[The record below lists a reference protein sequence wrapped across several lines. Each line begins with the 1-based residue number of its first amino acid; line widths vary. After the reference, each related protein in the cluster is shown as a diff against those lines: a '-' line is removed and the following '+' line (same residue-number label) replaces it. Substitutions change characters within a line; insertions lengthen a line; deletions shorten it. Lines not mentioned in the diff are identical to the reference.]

1 MNQLEPNP
9 SSPAQGYTLRSYLLY
24 FLKLGTVG
32 FGGPIALAGRMQKDL
47 VEEKGWVTPEVYKEG
62 MTIAQLSPGPL
73 AAQLAIYLGW
83 ARGGVPGATLVGL
96 AFVLPSFLMVVVL
109 AALYLHYGGLPWIQ
123 KLFYGIG
130 AVVIA
135 IIIQGATKL
144 FKKNVGR
151 DWILIGLWLASAAVT
166 IATQSEKLWVFLL
179 CGVAAILLKAP
190 PKVRPGTALF
200 SLIPLWLWT
209 GLHGPGSAGVLGK
222 ILVFFTT
229 SGIAVFGSGLAI
241 VPFLYGGVV
250 ENYQWLNERQFLDAV
265 AVAMITPGPVVIT
278 VGFIGYLVAGFLGSV
293 AAAAGTFLPCYCM
306 TLLLAPHFHRFAQ
319 NPQMRAFV
327 DGVTASAVGAITG
340 AAFILGRKAIVD
352 IPTLL
357 ILAGSWLLLTR
368 VKKMPEPLVILLGG
382 GVGYFLKSF

>member
-1 MNQLEPNP
+1 MVPLNHGKTATGSLKDFI
-9 SSPAQGYTLRSYLLY
+9 LY
-24 FLKLGTVG
+24 FLRLGTVG
-32 FGGPIALAGRMQKDL
+32 FGGPIALVGRMQKEL
-47 VEEKGWVTPEVYKEG
+47 VEERRWVTPEVYKEG
-62 MTIAQLSPGPL
+62 MTLAQLSPGPL

-83 ARGGVPGATLVGL
+83 ARSGIPGATLVGL
-96 AFVLPSFLMVVVL
+96 AFVLPSFLMVLAL

-151 DWILIGLWLASAAVT
+151 DWILVGLWAASAGAT

-179 CGVAAILLKAP
+179 SGLAAILLKAP
-190 PKVRPGTALF
+190 PKKAPWTALF
-200 SLIPLWLWT
+200 SFSPAWLLA
-209 GLHGPGSAGVLGK
+209 GLSGPVSLGVLWQVLG
-222 ILVFFTT
+222 FFTT

-250 ENYQWLNERQFLDAV
+250 EHYQWLNERQFLDAV

-306 TLLLAPHFHRFAQ
+306 TLLLAPHFHRFAK

-340 AAFILGRKAIVD
+340 AAYILGRKAIVD
-352 IPTLL
+352 FPTVV
-357 ILAGSWLLLTR
+357 ILAAAWALLNWA
-368 VKKMPEPLVILLGG
+368 KKIPEPLVILVG
-382 GVGYFLKSF
+382 GVVGCLLKIF

>member
-1 MNQLEPNP
+1 METGT
-9 SSPAQGYTLRSYLLY
+9 SGPASGNTLRGYLLY
-24 FLKLGTVG
+24 FLRLGTVG
-32 FGGPIALAGRMQKDL
+32 FGGPIALVGRMQKDL
-47 VEEKGWVTPEVYKEG
+47 VEERGWVTPEVYKEG
-62 MTIAQLSPGPL
+62 LVLSQLHPGPL

-83 ARGGVPGATLVGL
+83 ARGGVVGATLVGL
-96 AFVLPSFLMVVVL
+96 AFVIPSFLMVVAL

-151 DWILIGLWLASAAVT
+151 DWVLVGLWAVSAGVT

-179 CGVAAILLKAP
+179 CGIAAILLKAP
-190 PKVRPGTALF
+190 PKKAPGTALF
-200 SLIPLWLWT
+200 SFAPAWLLT
-209 GLHGPGSAGVLGK
+209 GLQGPASTGVLGK
-222 ILVFFTT
+222 ILLFFTT

-250 ENYQWLNERQFLDAV
+250 EQYQWLNERQFLDAV

-278 VGFIGYLVAGFLGSV
+278 VGFIGYLVAGFWGAV
-293 AAAAGTFLPCYCM
+293 AAAAGTFLPCYLG
-306 TLLLAPHFHRFAQ
+306 TVLLAPYFHRYAK
-319 NPQMRAFV
+319 NAHVKAFV
-327 DGVTASAVGAITG
+327 DGVTAAAIGAITG

-352 IPTLL
+352 MPTLL
-357 ILAGSWLLLTR
+357 ILAVSWAALNWA
-368 VKKMPEPLVILLGG
+368 KKIPEPILILIGG
-382 GVGYFLKSF
+382 IVGFFIKDM